1 MEQLEFK
8 WAWSMNVLAIDTS
21 VGVSVA
27 ILRSSGEVTQ
37 SHTIDHG
44 MQGELTA
51 ELISKVVTDS
61 GLKIKEI
68 TDVVVGVGP
77 GPFTGLRVG
86 LVTAAVFAHAREIPI
101 HGICSLDAIAFDYAS
116 PCVVVTDARRKE
128 LYWARYEGIRIGE
141 PQVSKPEVIASQFP
155 DAKFVGPGAQL
166 YPDYISGEVME
177 LKAGSLANLFASGSA
192 QLVDVL
198 PMYLR
203 KPDAVEPTIR
213 KSVL

>member
-1 MEQLEFK
+1 
-8 WAWSMNVLAIDTS
+8 MNVLAIDTS

-27 ILRSSGEVTQ
+27 ILKSNGELTQ
-37 SHTIDHG
+37 SLAVDHG

-51 ELISKVVTDS
+51 DLISKAVIDS
-61 GLKIKEI
+61 GLEINKI

-86 LVTAAVFAHAREIPI
+86 LVTAKVFAHAREIPI

-116 PCVVVTDARRKE
+116 PCIVVTDARRKE
-128 LYWARYEGIRIGE
+128 LYWARYDGIRIGE
-141 PQVSKPEVIASQFP
+141 PQVSKPEEIAKQFP
-155 DAKFVGPGAQL
+155 AAEFVGPGAQL
-166 YPDYISGEVME
+166 YPEGISGKVME
-177 LKAGSLANLFASGSA
+177 LKAGSLAKLFAAGSA
-192 QLVDVL
+192 QLVEVS

-203 KPDAVEPTIR
+203 QPDAVEPTTR

>member
-1 MEQLEFK
+1 
-8 WAWSMNVLAIDTS
+8 MNVLAIDTS

-27 ILRSSGEVTQ
+27 ILRSNGELTQ
-37 SHTIDHG
+37 SQAVDHG

-51 ELISKVVTDS
+51 ELISQVVADS
-61 GLKIKEI
+61 GLEISEI

-86 LVTAAVFAHAREIPI
+86 LVTAAVFAHARNIPI
-101 HGICSLDAIAFDYAS
+101 HGICSLDAIAFDYAK

-128 LYWARYEGIRIGE
+128 LYWARYEDKRIGE
-141 PQVSKPEVIASQFP
+141 PQVSKPEDLLAHFP
-155 DAKFVGPGAQL
+155 GSEFVGPGAQL
-166 YPDYISGEVME
+166 YPDFISGKVWE
-177 LKAGSLANLFASGSA
+177 LKAGSLAKLFATGTA
-192 QLVDVL
+192 QLVDVS

-203 KPDAVEPTIR
+203 KPDAVEPTTR

>member
-1 MEQLEFK
+1 
-8 WAWSMNVLAIDTS
+8 MNVLAIDTS

-27 ILRSSGEVTQ
+27 ILRSNGEVTQ
-37 SHTIDHG
+37 SHTVDHG

-51 ELISKVVTDS
+51 ELISKVVSDS
-61 GLKIKEI
+61 GLKIEEI

-101 HGICSLDAIAFDYAS
+101 HGICSLDAIAFDYAK
-116 PCVVVTDARRKE
+116 PCIVVTDARRKE
-128 LYWARYEGIRIGE
+128 LYWAQYEGIRIGE
-141 PQVSKPEVIASQFP
+141 PQVSEPEAIASQFP

-166 YPDYISGEVME
+166 YSEVISGEVIE
-177 LKAGSLANLFASGSA
+177 LKAGSLAKLFASGGA
-192 QLVDVL
+192 QLVDVS

-203 KPDAVEPTIR
+203 KPDAVEPTTR

>member
-1 MEQLEFK
+1 
-8 WAWSMNVLAIDTS
+8 MNVLAIDTS

-27 ILRSSGEVTQ
+27 ILRSNGELTQ
-37 SHTIDHG
+37 SQAVDHG

-51 ELISKVVTDS
+51 ELISQVVANS
-61 GLKIKEI
+61 GLEISEI

-86 LVTAAVFAHAREIPI
+86 LVTAAVFAHARNIPI
-101 HGICSLDAIAFDYAS
+101 HGICSLDAIAFEYGK

-128 LYWARYEGIRIGE
+128 LYWARYEDKRIGE
-141 PQVSKPEVIASQFP
+141 PQVSKPEDLLAQFP
-155 DAKFVGPGAQL
+155 DSDFVGPGAQL
-166 YPDYISGEVME
+166 YPDFISGKVSE
-177 LKAGSLANLFASGSA
+177 LKAGSLAKLFVSGNA
-192 QLVDVL
+192 QLVDVS

-203 KPDAVEPTIR
+203 KPDAVEPTTR

>member
-1 MEQLEFK
+1 
-8 WAWSMNVLAIDTS
+8 MNVLAIDTS

-27 ILRSSGEVTQ
+27 ILRSNGELTQ
-37 SHTIDHG
+37 SPAVDHG

-51 ELISKVVTDS
+51 ELISQVVAES
-61 GLKIKEI
+61 GLEISDI

-86 LVTAAVFAHAREIPI
+86 LVTAAVFAHARNIPI
-101 HGICSLDAIAFDYAS
+101 HGICSLDAIAFDYAK

-128 LYWARYEGIRIGE
+128 LYWARYEDKRIGE
-141 PQVSKPEVIASQFP
+141 PQVSKPEDLLAQFP
-155 DAKFVGPGAQL
+155 DSEFVGPGAQL
-166 YPDYISGEVME
+166 YPDFISGKVSE
-177 LKAGSLANLFASGSA
+177 LKAGSLAKLFATGTA
-192 QLVDVL
+192 QLVDVS

-203 KPDAVEPTIR
+203 KPDAVEPTTR

>member
-1 MEQLEFK
+1 
-8 WAWSMNVLAIDTS
+8 MNVLAIDTS

-27 ILRSSGEVTQ
+27 ILRSNGEVTQ
-37 SHTIDHG
+37 SQAVDHG

-51 ELISKVVTDS
+51 ELISKVVSNS
-61 GLKIKEI
+61 GLKIEEI

-86 LVTAAVFAHAREIPI
+86 LVTASVFAHAREIPI
-101 HGICSLDAIAFDYAS
+101 HGICSLDAIAFDYAK
-116 PCVVVTDARRKE
+116 PCIVVTDARRKE

-141 PQVSKPEVIASQFP
+141 PQVSKPEAIASQFP
-155 DAKFVGPGAQL
+155 DSDFVGPGAIL
-166 YPDYISGEVME
+166 YPDYVSGNVME
-177 LKAGSLANLFASGSA
+177 LKAGSLAKLFASGSA
-192 QLVDVL
+192 QLVDVS

-203 KPDAVEPTIR
+203 KPDAVEPTSR

>member
-1 MEQLEFK
+1 
-8 WAWSMNVLAIDTS
+8 MNILAIDSS

-27 ILRSSGEVTQ
+27 VLSSSGNLTSSELV
-37 SHTIDHG
+37 SHG

-51 ELISKVVTDS
+51 DFISQTIS
-61 GLKIKEI
+61 SAGLTVSDI

-86 LVTAAVFAHAREIPI
+86 IVTAVVFAHARGIPV
-101 HGICSLDAIAFDYAS
+101 HGICSLDAVAYKHGK

-128 LYWARYEGIRIGE
+128 LYWAQYDNGRTSQ
-141 PQVSKPEVIASQFP
+141 PQVAKP
-155 DAKFVGPGAQL
+155 DALADMFKGADFVGPGVEL
-166 YPDYISGEVME
+166 YPEWVTGTNLDLHAS
-177 LKAGSLANLFASGSA
+177 ALAEIFASGTA
-192 QLVDVL
+192 QLVDVA

-203 KPDAVEPTIR
+203 KPDAVEPTSR

>member
-1 MEQLEFK
+1 
-8 WAWSMNVLAIDTS
+8 MNVLAIDTS

-27 ILRSSGEVTQ
+27 ILRSNGELTQ
-37 SHTIDHG
+37 SQAVDHG

-51 ELISKVVTDS
+51 DLISQVVIES
-61 GLKIKEI
+61 GLEISEI

-86 LVTAAVFAHAREIPI
+86 LVTAGVFAHTRDIPI
-101 HGICSLDAIAFDYAS
+101 HGLCSLDAIAYDYAK

-128 LYWARYEGIRIGE
+128 LYWARYEAKRIGE
-141 PQVSKPEVIASQFP
+141 PQVSKPEYLLAQFP
-155 DAKFVGPGAQL
+155 DSEFVGPGSQL
-166 YPDYISGEVME
+166 YPDSITGYLME
-177 LKAGSLANLFASGSA
+177 LKAGSLAKLFASGSA
-192 QLVDVL
+192 QLVDVS

-203 KPDAVEPTIR
+203 KPDAVEPKIR

>member
-1 MEQLEFK
+1 
-8 WAWSMNVLAIDTS
+8 MNVLAIDTS

-27 ILRSSGEVTQ
+27 ILKSSGEITQ
-37 SHTIDHG
+37 SLAVDHG

-51 ELISKVVTDS
+51 DLISKAVTDS
-61 GLKIKEI
+61 GLEINEI

-86 LVTAAVFAHAREIPI
+86 LVTAKVFAHAREIPI

-116 PCVVVTDARRKE
+116 PCIVVTDARRKE
-128 LYWARYEGIRIGE
+128 LYWARYDGIRIGE
-141 PQVSKPEVIASQFP
+141 PQVSKPEEIAELFP
-155 DAKFVGPGAQL
+155 AGEFVGPGAQL
-166 YPDYISGEVME
+166 YPEVISGKVME
-177 LKAGSLANLFASGSA
+177 LKAGSLAKLFGAGSA
-192 QLVDVL
+192 QLVEVT

-203 KPDAVEPTIR
+203 KPDAVEPTTR

>member
-1 MEQLEFK
+1 
-8 WAWSMNVLAIDTS
+8 MNVLAIDTS

-27 ILRSSGEVTQ
+27 ILRGNGEVTQ
-37 SHTIDHG
+37 SQPVDHG

-51 ELISKVVTDS
+51 ELISQVVIDS
-61 GLKIKEI
+61 GLKIEEI

-86 LVTAAVFAHAREIPI
+86 LVTAAVFAYARNIPI
-101 HGICSLDAIAFDYAS
+101 HGICSLDAVAFDFAK

-128 LYWARYEGIRIGE
+128 LYWARYDGLRIGE
-141 PQVSKPEVIASQFP
+141 PQVSKPEALLAQFP
-155 DAKFVGPGAQL
+155 DSEFVGPGAQL
-166 YPDYISGEVME
+166 YPDSISGQVIE
-177 LKAGSLANLFASGSA
+177 LKASSLAKLFATGSA
-192 QLVDVL
+192 QLVAVS

-203 KPDAVEPTIR
+203 KPDAVEPTTR

>member
-1 MEQLEFK
+1 
-8 WAWSMNVLAIDTS
+8 MNVLAIDTS

-27 ILRSSGEVTQ
+27 ILRSNGELTQ
-37 SHTIDHG
+37 SQAVDHG

-51 ELISKVVTDS
+51 ELISQVVTES
-61 GLKIKEI
+61 GLEISEI

-86 LVTAAVFAHAREIPI
+86 LVTAAVFAHARNIPI
-101 HGICSLDAIAFDYAS
+101 HGICSLDAIAFDYAK

-128 LYWARYEGIRIGE
+128 LYWARYEDKRIGE
-141 PQVSKPEVIASQFP
+141 PQVSKPEDLLAQFP
-155 DAKFVGPGAQL
+155 DSEFVGPGAQL
-166 YPDYISGEVME
+166 YPDFISGKVSE
-177 LKAGSLANLFASGSA
+177 LKAGSLAKLFATGTV
-192 QLVDVL
+192 QLVDVS

-203 KPDAVEPTIR
+203 KPDAVEPTTR

>member
-1 MEQLEFK
+1 
-8 WAWSMNVLAIDTS
+8 MNVLAIDTS

-27 ILRSSGEVTQ
+27 ILKSNGEVTQ
-37 SHTIDHG
+37 SQAIDHG

-51 ELISKVVTDS
+51 ELISKVVVDS
-61 GLKIKEI
+61 GIGIEEI

-86 LVTAAVFAHAREIPI
+86 LVTASVFAHAREIPI
-101 HGICSLDAIAFDYAS
+101 YGICSLDAIAFDYAN

-128 LYWARYEGIRIGE
+128 LYWARYDGIRIGE
-141 PQVSKPEVIASQFP
+141 PEVSKPEALVEQFP
-155 DAKFVGPGAQL
+155 DSEFVGTGAQL
-166 YPDYISGEVME
+166 YPDVVSGKVME
-177 LKAGSLANLFASGSA
+177 LKAGSLAKLFASGSA
-192 QLVDVL
+192 QLVDVS

-203 KPDAVEPTIR
+203 KPDAVEPTVR

>member
-1 MEQLEFK
+1 
-8 WAWSMNVLAIDTS
+8 MNVLAIDTS

-27 ILRSSGEVTQ
+27 VLRSNGELTQ
-37 SHTIDHG
+37 SQAVDHG

-51 ELISKVVTDS
+51 ELISQMVTDS
-61 GLKIKEI
+61 GLEISDI

-86 LVTAAVFAHAREIPI
+86 LVTAGVFAHARNIPI
-101 HGICSLDAIAFDYAS
+101 HGVCSLDAIAFDYAK

-128 LYWARYEGIRIGE
+128 LYWARYEGKRISE
-141 PQVSKPEVIASQFP
+141 PQVSKPEDLFAQFP
-155 DAKFVGPGAQL
+155 DSEFVGPGAQI
-166 YPDYISGEVME
+166 YPDVISGNLME
-177 LKAGSLANLFASGSA
+177 LRAGSLARLFVSGNA
-192 QLVDVL
+192 QLVDVS

-203 KPDAVEPTIR
+203 KPDAVEPTTR

>member
-1 MEQLEFK
+1 
-8 WAWSMNVLAIDTS
+8 MNVLAIDTS

-27 ILRSSGEVTQ
+27 ILRSNGELTQ
-37 SHTIDHG
+37 SQAVDHG

-51 ELISKVVTDS
+51 ELISQVVADS
-61 GLKIKEI
+61 GLEISEI

-86 LVTAAVFAHAREIPI
+86 LVTAAVFAHARNIPI
-101 HGICSLDAIAFDYAS
+101 HGICSLDAIAFDYAK

-128 LYWARYEGIRIGE
+128 LYWARYEDKRIGE
-141 PQVSKPEVIASQFP
+141 PQVSKPEDLLAQFP
-155 DAKFVGPGAQL
+155 DSDFVGPGAQL
-166 YPDYISGEVME
+166 YPDFISGKVSE
-177 LKAGSLANLFASGSA
+177 LKAGSLAKLFATGTA
-192 QLVDVL
+192 QLVDVS

-203 KPDAVEPTIR
+203 KPDAVEPTTR

>member
-1 MEQLEFK
+1 
-8 WAWSMNVLAIDTS
+8 MNVLAIDTS

-27 ILRSSGEVTQ
+27 VLRSNGELTQ
-37 SHTIDHG
+37 SQAVDHG

-51 ELISKVVTDS
+51 ELISQMVTDS
-61 GLKIKEI
+61 GLEISDI

-86 LVTAAVFAHAREIPI
+86 LVTAGVFAHARNISI
-101 HGICSLDAIAFDYAS
+101 HGICSLDAIAFDYEK

-128 LYWARYEGIRIGE
+128 LYWARYEGKRISE
-141 PQVSKPEVIASQFP
+141 PQVSKPEDLLAQFP
-155 DAKFVGPGAQL
+155 DSEFVGPGAHL
-166 YPDYISGEVME
+166 YPDVVSGNLME
-177 LKAGSLANLFASGSA
+177 LRAGSLAKLFVSGNA
-192 QLVDVL
+192 QLVDVS

-203 KPDAVEPTIR
+203 KPDAVEPTTR

>member
-1 MEQLEFK
+1 
-8 WAWSMNVLAIDTS
+8 MNVLAIDTS

-27 ILRSSGEVTQ
+27 ILRSNGELTQ
-37 SHTIDHG
+37 SQAVDHG

-51 ELISKVVTDS
+51 ELISQVVTES
-61 GLKIKEI
+61 GLEISEI

-86 LVTAAVFAHAREIPI
+86 LVTAAVFAHARNIPI
-101 HGICSLDAIAFDYAS
+101 HGICSLDAIAFDYAK

-128 LYWARYEGIRIGE
+128 LYWARYEGKRIGE
-141 PQVSKPEVIASQFP
+141 PQVSKPEDLLAQFP
-155 DAKFVGPGAQL
+155 DSEFVGPGAQL
-166 YPDYISGEVME
+166 YPDFISGKVSE
-177 LKAGSLANLFASGSA
+177 LKAGSLAKLFATGTA
-192 QLVDVL
+192 QLVDVS

-203 KPDAVEPTIR
+203 KPDAVEPTTR

>member
-1 MEQLEFK
+1 
-8 WAWSMNVLAIDTS
+8 MNVLAIDTS

-27 ILRSSGEVTQ
+27 ILCSNGDLTQ
-37 SHTIDHG
+37 SESVDHG

-51 ELISKVVTDS
+51 ELIAKVVADS
-61 GLKIKEI
+61 GLSFEEI

-86 LVTAAVFAHAREIPI
+86 LVTASVFAHARQIPI
-101 HGICSLDAIAFDYAS
+101 HGICSLDAIAFEYS
-116 PCVVVTDARRKE
+116 KPCIVVTDARRKE
-128 LYWARYEGIRIGE
+128 LYWAKYEETRISE
-141 PQVSKPEVIASQFP
+141 PQVSKPEEIATRFP
-155 DAKFVGPGAQL
+155 EAEFVGPGANL
-166 YPDYISGEVME
+166 YSDHISGKVTE
-177 LKAGSLANLFASGSA
+177 LKAGSLAKLFATGAA
-192 QLVDVL
+192 QIVDVT

>member
-1 MEQLEFK
+1 
-8 WAWSMNVLAIDTS
+8 MNVLAIDTS

-27 ILRSSGEVTQ
+27 ILRSNGELTQ
-37 SHTIDHG
+37 SPAVDHG

-51 ELISKVVTDS
+51 ELISQVVAES
-61 GLKIKEI
+61 GLEISDI

-86 LVTAAVFAHAREIPI
+86 LVTAGVFAHARNIPI
-101 HGICSLDAIAFDYAS
+101 HGICSLDVIAFDYAK

-128 LYWARYEGIRIGE
+128 LYWARYEDKRIGE
-141 PQVSKPEVIASQFP
+141 PQVSKPEDLLAQFP
-155 DAKFVGPGAQL
+155 NTEFVGPGAHL
-166 YPDYISGEVME
+166 YPGSINGELLD
-177 LKAGSLANLFASGSA
+177 LKAGSLAKLFVSGNA
-192 QLVDVL
+192 QLVDVS

-203 KPDAVEPTIR
+203 KPDAVEPTTR

>member
-1 MEQLEFK
+1 
-8 WAWSMNVLAIDTS
+8 MNVLAIDTS

-27 ILRSSGEVTQ
+27 ILRSNGEVTQ
-37 SHTIDHG
+37 SQPVDHG

-51 ELISKVVTDS
+51 ELISQVVIDS
-61 GLKIKEI
+61 GLEIHEI

-86 LVTAAVFAHAREIPI
+86 LVTAAVFAHARAIPI
-101 HGICSLDAIAFDYAS
+101 HGICSLDAVAFDFAK

-128 LYWARYEGIRIGE
+128 LYWARYDGKRTSE
-141 PQVSKPEVIASQFP
+141 PQVSKPEDLLAQFP
-155 DAKFVGPGAQL
+155 DSEFVGPGAQL
-166 YPDYISGEVME
+166 YPDSISGQVLE
-177 LKAGSLANLFASGSA
+177 LKANSLAKLFATGSA
-192 QLVDVL
+192 QLVAVS

-203 KPDAVEPTIR
+203 KPDAVEPTTR

>member
-1 MEQLEFK
+1 
-8 WAWSMNVLAIDTS
+8 MNVLAIDTS

-27 ILRSSGEVTQ
+27 ILLSNGELTQ
-37 SHTIDHG
+37 SQAVDHG

-51 ELISKVVTDS
+51 DLISQVIAES
-61 GLKIKEI
+61 GIEIAEI

-86 LVTAAVFAHAREIPI
+86 LVTATVFAHARGVPI
-101 HGICSLDAIAFDYAS
+101 HGICSLDAIAFSYAK

-128 LYWARYEGIRIGE
+128 LYWARYDGKRIGE
-141 PQVSKPEVIASQFP
+141 PQVSKPEDLLAQFP
-155 DAKFVGPGAQL
+155 DSELVGPGAQL
-166 YPDYISGEVME
+166 YPDFISGKVSE
-177 LKAGSLANLFASGSA
+177 LKAGSLAKLFVSGTA
-192 QLVDVL
+192 QLEDVS

>member
-1 MEQLEFK
+1 MK
-8 WAWSMNVLAIDTS
+8 ILAIDAS

-27 ILRSSGEVTQ
+27 VLSGETLTASESV
-37 SHTIDHG
+37 SHG

-51 ELISKVVTDS
+51 DFISQTIKS
-61 GLKIKEI
+61 AGLEVSDI

-86 LVTAAVFAHAREIPI
+86 IVTAVVFAHARGIPV
-101 HGICSLDAIAFDYAS
+101 HGICSLDAVAYKYGK

-128 LYWARYEGIRIGE
+128 LYWAQYHQGRISQ
-141 PQVSKPEVIASQFP
+141 PQVAKPEALVEMFNGV
-155 DAKFVGPGAQL
+155 DFVGPGVEL
-166 YPDYISGEVME
+166 YPDVVSGINLE
-177 LKAGSLANLFASGSA
+177 LHASALAEIFASGTA
-192 QLVDVL
+192 QLVDVA

>member
-1 MEQLEFK
+1 
-8 WAWSMNVLAIDTS
+8 MNVLTIDTS

-27 ILRSSGEVTQ
+27 ILNSKGELTQ
-37 SHTIDHG
+37 SQAVDHG

-51 ELISKVVTDS
+51 DLISQVVSKS
-61 GLKIKEI
+61 GLEIAEI

-86 LVTAAVFAHAREIPI
+86 LVTASVFAHARGVPI
-101 HGICSLDAIAFDYAS
+101 HGICSLDAIAFDYQK

-128 LYWARYEGIRIGE
+128 LYWARYDENRIGE
-141 PQVSKPEVIASQFP
+141 PQVSKPEDLLARFP
-155 DAKFVGPGAQL
+155 DTEFVGPGAQI
-166 YPDYISGEVME
+166 YPEVISGKFLE
-177 LKAGSLANLFASGSA
+177 LKAGSLAKLFVSGAA
-192 QLVDVL
+192 QIVEVS